1 MKDSDGFTLIELLL
15 VVAIFAVLAAIAIPT
30 YGNYKDRV
38 KVQKAISDITEIGVF
53 IKQYDTENRELPA
66 TLADAGVGNRLDPWG
81 HPYQYL
87 NITTQTGKG
96 KLRKDKAL
104 NPLNTDYDLYSMGKD
119 GLTKLQI
126 TQKESL
132 DDVIR
137 INDGQYIGLA
147 SGF

>member
-1 MKDSDGFTLIELLL
+1 MKSHSGFTLIELMM
-15 VVAIFAVLAAIAIPT
+15 VIAIFAVLAAIAIPM
-30 YGNYKDRV
+30 YGSYKDRTN
-38 KVQKAISDITEIGVF
+38 VQKATSDIAEIST
-53 IKQYDTENRELPA
+53 IINNYYTENHEYPA
-66 TLADAGVGNRLDPWG
+66 TLADAGLGNRLDPWG

-104 NPLNTDYDLYSMGKD
+104 NPLNTDFDLYSMGKD